1 MSLPLDRLPSSPA
14 IQPIQHRQEPATPSS
29 AYEAGQQ
36 AAEPYRELPAYDTS
50 LDNIS
55 NELWGVYTFIGSD
68 ADLRGTLERARN
80 DPEFAAGFVEALGAD
95 RFASLVRAY
104 DLGGMTDGPG
114 SVSSADASQM
124 LSLLGQT
131 LGAATRAPGS
141 RVDAD
146 FIQQVTGRD
155 GARDSTLDPEL
166 AAILV
171 NEGDF
176 TPETAA
182 ELGAHVILNDDPP
195 ALEPAESYPEHRETL
210 LQGPGEN
217 NLGAWPTALR
227 GILKN
232 QASSELLA
240 IRGSNPADPAQ
251 SVAARLLDPNLV
263 TSSHDPSPTGGTAP
277 RVNDIP
283 VLVGAVLDTP
293 RANLDSNPDDS
304 AAMAAV
310 ESLLLATDAANG
322 RVGEWAREP
331 LGQLYMAH
339 TGEILNAGEGA
350 SAFPTARDTPLGR
363 YLADSEPLRAGSG
376 GDLVAAAL
384 TAEGTPPY
392 RPDARPGPFPM
403 EMQRYES
410 WQHAVADATNR
421 YRSEVSAHG
430 APRKTDAGGASYRD
444 LNAVA
449 LEFADIN
456 AETIQGQF
464 GADAIRAA
472 DVDSNNA
479 ARQQAINIVSD
490 YAGAVFGLGG
500 AWQTVGATYYNT
512 HVESSVLEHFW
523 PTDNAKKVFNE
534 TVPAH
539 ERELV
544 AAQALQIVDAGGR
557 SGAIALPDSLRD
569 PDTGGLR
576 VPQPGAD
583 AEQFAADL
591 ADFIAGNDQV
601 REAVDLARADV
612 EQRVST
618 LDIGQYRGG
627 G

>member
-1 MSLPLDRLPSSPA
+1 MNLPLDRLPSTPA
-14 IQPIQHRQEPATPSS
+14 IQPTQYRQTPAEPSS

-36 AAEPYRELPAYDTS
+36 AAAPYRELPAYDTS

-55 NELWGVYTFIGSD
+55 NELWGVYTLIGGD
-68 ADLRGTLERARN
+68 ENLRGTVERARN
-80 DPEFAAGFVEALGAD
+80 DPEFAAGFVEALGAE
-95 RFASLVRAY
+95 RFASMVRAY
-104 DLGGMTDGPG
+104 DLGATSGGPG
-114 SVSSADASQM
+114 SVSSGDASQM
-124 LSLLGQT
+124 LSLFGQT

-141 RVDAD
+141 RVDAG

-155 GARDSTLDPEL
+155 GARGSTLDPEL

-171 NEGDF
+171 NEGGY

-195 ALEPAESYPEHRETL
+195 ALEPAENYPDHRQAL

-232 QASSELLA
+232 QAGSELLA
-240 IRGSNPADPAQ
+240 IRGSNPADPGQ

-263 TSSHDPSPTGGTAP
+263 TSSHDPGPTGQPAP

-293 RANLDSNPDDS
+293 RGNLASNPDDT

-322 RVGEWAREP
+322 RVGEWARAP

-363 YLADSEPLRAGSG
+363 YLADSEPLQAGAG

-384 TAEGTPPY
+384 TAQGTPPY
-392 RPDARPGPFPM
+392 RPDARPGLFPA
-403 EMQRYES
+403 EVQRYGS
-410 WQHAVADATNR
+410 WQDAILDASNR
-421 YRSEVSAHG
+421 YRNEVSAHG
-430 APRKTDAGGASYRD
+430 APQKTDAGGGTYRD

-449 LEFADIN
+449 AEFADIN

-464 GADAIRAA
+464 GANAILAA
-472 DVDSNNA
+472 DVDNANA
-479 ARQQAINIVSD
+479 AKQQAVNIISD
-490 YAGAVFGLGG
+490 YAGAAFGLGG

-512 HVESSVLEHFW
+512 HVEASVLEHFW
-523 PTDNAKKVFNE
+523 PTDNAKRVFNE

-544 AAQALQIVDAGGR
+544 AAQAVQIIDAGAR
-557 SGAIALPDSLRD
+557 SGAITLPGSLRD
-569 PDTGGLR
+569 PASGGLR

-583 AEQFAADL
+583 SQQFAADL
-591 ADFIAGNDQV
+591 ANFVAGNDQV
-601 REAVDLARADV
+601 REAVDLARANV
-612 EQRVST
+612 EERVNA
-618 LDIGQYRGG
+618 LEIGQYRGG
-627 G
+627 R